1 MTTMN
6 TEHQT
11 VIREMI
17 DELAETVA
25 ELQEDI
31 RHHLGG
37 GHEDTIAD
45 IREQL
50 IEPEARLAALEAV
63 LKAQNPT
70 YYRV

>member
-31 RHHLGG
+31 RHHLGQ
-37 GHEDTIAD
+37 
-45 IREQL
+45 R
-50 IEPEARLAALEAV
+50 PAL
-63 LKAQNPT
+63 PP
-70 YYRV
+70 